1 MPSPGGFCREDMPGR
16 RHERCTFMV
25 SPHRGAAAQRYAVR
39 ASAFT
44 LVELL
49 VVLAIIGMLVLLLLP
64 AIQAAREAARR
75 NSCSNALKQLS
86 LAALE
91 YESAHGNIPP
101 AAADGLR
108 WSQHAHLLP
117 QLGQQTLRDRL
128 NSQGKKP
135 VDPETLTTIPEFLCP
150 SDPQSDYREFP
161 ARNNYRGNAGS
172 NIGAWNLAEDKEAND
187 GVFVAGDV
195 IRAKQITDGLS
206 STAMFSEMALG
217 DNDSSKVNVFGDWFY
232 INNGGAV
239 DQAFL
244 RCSQIEPGE
253 GRDGGQPMSLSGRSW
268 ALGTLNN
275 SRYNHLMPP
284 NSHSCVASFARGDPT
299 GPQTDQAVM
308 SSGAAATA
316 TSWHPGGAQV
326 AFCDG
331 HVEQVSD
338 EVSVAVWREFGSRSV
353 GHSPS
358 EQQQ

>member
-1 MPSPGGFCREDMPGR
+1 MPGNC
-16 RHERCTFMV
+16 HARCADVV
-25 SPHRGAAAQRYAVR
+25 SAPRGAASRRYTVR

-49 VVLAIIGMLVLLLLP
+49 VVLAVIGMLVLLLLP

-86 LAALE
+86 LAGLE
-91 YESAHGNIPP
+91 YESAHGNFPP
-101 AAADGLR
+101 AATDGLR

-117 QLGQQTLRDRL
+117 QLGHQALRDRL
-128 NSQGKKP
+128 NNQRQKP
-135 VDPETLTTIPEFLCP
+135 VDPETLPTIPGFLCP
-150 SDPQSDYREFP
+150 SDPQSDYREFA

-172 NIGAWNLAEDKEAND
+172 NLGDWNPEEEKEVND
-187 GVFVAGDV
+187 GVFVAGEV

-217 DNDSSKVNVFGDWFY
+217 DNDNSKVNVFGDWFY
-232 INNGGAV
+232 INNRGSV
-239 DQAFL
+239 DQTFL
-244 RCSQIEPGE
+244 LCSQIKSDGE
-253 GRDGGQPMSLSGRSW
+253 RGVGQTMNLSGRSW

-284 NSHSCVASFARGDPT
+284 NSRSCVAHFGRGDVA
-299 GPQTDQAVM
+299 GSQADQAVI

-316 TSWHPGGAQV
+316 TSWHPGGVQV

-331 HVEQVSD
+331 HVEQVS
-338 EVSVAVWREFGSRSV
+338 EQVSVAIWRELGSRSV
-353 GHSPS
+353 VHSPS
-358 EQQQ
+358 DQQR

>member
-1 MPSPGGFCREDMPGR
+1 
-16 RHERCTFMV
+16 MV
-25 SPHRGAAAQRYAVR
+25 SAHRGAAPQRYAVR
-39 ASAFT
+39 ATGFT

-49 VVLAIIGMLVLLLLP
+49 VVLAIIGILILLLLP
-64 AIQAAREAARR
+64 AIQAAREAARL
-75 NSCSNALKQLS
+75 NSCRNALKQLS
-86 LAALE
+86 LASLE
-91 YESAHGNIPP
+91 YESAHGNFPP
-101 AAADGLR
+101 AADNGLR

-117 QLGQQTLRDRL
+117 QLGQQALRDRL
-128 NSQGKKP
+128 NSHGQKP
-135 VDPETLTTIPEFLCP
+135 VDPETLTTIPEFLCS
-150 SDPQSDYREFP
+150 SDPQSDHRGFS

-172 NIGAWNLAEDKEAND
+172 DIGAWDLVEEKEAND

-195 IRAKQITDGLS
+195 IRVKQITDGLS
-206 STAMFSEMALG
+206 RTAMFSEMALG
-217 DNDSSKVNVFGDWFY
+217 DDDDSQVNVFGDWFY

-239 DQAFL
+239 DQTFL
-244 RCSQIEPGE
+244 RCSQIVPSGRRE
-253 GRDGGQPMSLSGRSW
+253 GRQPMSLSGRNW

-284 NSHSCVASFARGDPT
+284 NSHSCIATFGRGVPT

-316 TSWHPGGAQV
+316 TSWHPGGVQV

-338 EVSVAVWREFGSRSV
+338 EVSVAIWREIGSRSV
-353 GHSPS
+353 GHNPS